1 MTDNHTRKG
10 TFLNIILAAVLT
22 AAFVIVVRIFYVFT
36 YGVIDDAFIQM
47 VLSGA
52 YTGTPDAHVVYIK
65 YPLAWILKML
75 FTAVPGVNW
84 HFHLLTGC
92 FVASVFLVVFRI
104 CSNIK
109 KILNRILFSVLF
121 ELLFLLCLAK
131 WYTTAHYSMCAG
143 VLVGTAIFYFLTIK
157 KDCSAGNR
165 ILNYIVCLLLLY
177 LAYCLRARTVFMLL
191 PLAFVAFLYQ
201 FFREKP
207 AFRAK
212 NVIRWILFPIL
223 LFAGI
228 AGLELG
234 HRAAYRSEEWKAFL
248 TFNDARTTL
257 YDFYGVPP
265 YEGNEAFYGSLGISK
280 ERALMYKDGYYLEF
294 TDGMEEDMLPQIA
307 EYAVKISYEK
317 VPFGERL
324 LLTLK
329 ALPKNLAAKTYRPMS
344 LIAAGLFLFLLIA
357 SLFARKKKLFLFL
370 LLGIVASLIPWLY
383 MIFMGKP
390 AARVTSGIWYA
401 DILFVLALF
410 LFHAEEV
417 AAWIGRKE
425 NAPAIVKMLAK
436 VILAAGCAVLLFG
449 GIWKQYGKVEKDAHS
464 ILASGTVRAK
474 LEEWCESNPEN
485 LYVCESDVITLGFD
499 QSVMDDS
506 FHNLYWPGGWP
517 SKMPQAKEIWDR
529 YGITSIETA
538 ILTNE
543 HVYLIAFADCDMT
556 YWTDFYKEK
565 DPNVKLT
572 KTETLEFDGVG
583 FAVYR
588 LRRN

>member
-1 MTDNHTRKG
+1 MINNHTRKG

-22 AAFVIVVRIFYVFT
+22 AACVIVVRIFYVFT

-52 YTGTPDAHVVYIK
+52 YTGVPDAHVVYIK
-65 YPLAWILKML
+65 YPLAWILKTL
-75 FTAVPGVNW
+75 FTVMPGFNW

-92 FVASVFLVVFRI
+92 FVTSVFLVVFRI
-104 CSNIK
+104 CSNVRK
-109 KILNRILFSVLF
+109 VLNKLLLSILF
-121 ELLFLLCLAK
+121 ELLFVLCLVK
-131 WYTTAHYSMCAG
+131 LYTTAHYSMCAG

-165 ILNYIVCLLLLY
+165 CLNYIVCLLLLY

-223 LFAGI
+223 LFAGL
-228 AGLELG
+228 AALELG
-234 HRAAYRSEEWKAFL
+234 NRTAYQSEEWKAFL

-265 YEGNEAFYGSLGISK
+265 YEGSEEFYASLGISK
-280 ERALMYKDGYYLEF
+280 ERAKMYKDGYYLEF

-307 EYAVKISYEK
+307 DYAVKISYEK

-329 ALPKNLAAKTYRPMS
+329 ALPKNLMAKTYRPMS
-344 LIAAGLFLFLLIA
+344 LITAGLFLFLLIA
-357 SLFARKKKLFLFL
+357 SLFARKRKLFLFL
-370 LLGIVASLIPWLY
+370 LLAIIASLIPWLY

-401 DILFVLALF
+401 DILFALAL
-410 LFHAEEV
+410 LLHHA
-417 AAWIGRKE
+417 AAISTWIDRKE
-425 NAPAIVKMLAK
+425 KAAPVVKVLVK
-436 VILAAGCAVLLFG
+436 VILAVGCGVLLFG
-449 GIWKQYGKVEKDAHS
+449 GIWKQYKKTEQDVWN
-464 ILASGTVRAK
+464 ILITGSVRAK
-474 LEEWCESNPEN
+474 LEEWCESNPDN
-485 LYVCESDVITLGFD
+485 LYVCESDVINLGFD
-499 QSVMDDS
+499 QSVMDHS

-529 YGITSIETA
+529 FRIDSIETA
-538 ILTNE
+538 ILENE

-556 YWTDFYKEK
+556 YWIDFYKEK
-565 DPNVKLT
+565 DPTVKLT
-572 KTETLEFDGVG
+572 KTETLEFDGVS

-588 LRRN
+588 LRGN

>member
-1 MTDNHTRKG
+1 MIKNNTRKG

-22 AAFVIVVRIFYVFT
+22 AACVIVVRIFYVFT

-52 YTGTPDAHVVYIK
+52 YTGVPDAHVVYIK
-65 YPLAWILKML
+65 YPLAWILKTL
-75 FTAVPGVNW
+75 FTVMPGFNW

-92 FVASVFLVVFRI
+92 FVTSVFLVVFRI
-104 CSNIK
+104 CSNVRK
-109 KILNRILFSVLF
+109 VLNKLLLSILF
-121 ELLFLLCLAK
+121 ELLFVLCLVK
-131 WYTTAHYSMCAG
+131 LYTTAHYSMCAG

-165 ILNYIVCLLLLY
+165 CLNYIVCLLLLY

-223 LFAGI
+223 LFAGL
-228 AGLELG
+228 AALELG
-234 HRAAYRSEEWKAFL
+234 NRTAYRSEEWKAFL

-265 YEGNEAFYGSLGISK
+265 YEGNEEFYDSLGISK
-280 ERALMYKDGYYLEF
+280 ERVVMYKDGYYLEF

-307 EYAVKISYEK
+307 DHAVKITYEK

-357 SLFARKKKLFLFL
+357 SLFARKRILFLFL
-370 LLGIVASLIPWLY
+370 LLAIIASLIPWLY

-401 DILFVLALF
+401 DILFTLAL
-410 LFHAEEV
+410 LLHHAEEIS
-417 AAWIGRKE
+417 AWIDRKE
-425 NAPAIVKMLAK
+425 KAAPVVKILVK
-436 VILAAGCAVLLFG
+436 VILAVGCGVLLFG
-449 GIWKQYGKVEKDAHS
+449 GIWKQYRKTEQDVWN
-464 ILASGTVRAK
+464 ILITGSVRAK
-474 LEEWCESNPEN
+474 LEEWCESNPDN
-485 LYVCESDVITLGFD
+485 LYVCESDVINLGFD

-517 SKMPQAKEIWDR
+517 SKMPQAKEIWGR
-529 YGITSIETA
+529 YGIDSIETA
-538 ILTNE
+538 ILENE
-543 HVYLIAFADCDMT
+543 HVYLIAFTDCDMT

-565 DPNVKLT
+565 DPAVKLT
-572 KTETLEFDGVG
+572 KTETLEFDGVS

-588 LRRN
+588 LRGN